1 MDPITTRALGAYNE
15 ALRRGAGAGG
25 SAAAPLGPQGQAAG
39 GGDDSFTAVLGRAMD
54 NAVSTSLKADQ
65 TSLAAAAGKAN
76 VTDVVTA
83 LTNAEVTLQAVVAV
97 RDKVVSAYQEI
108 MRMPI

>member
-1 MDPITTRALGAYNE
+1 MDPVATRALGAYTD
-15 ALRRGAGAGG
+15 ALRRGAGGGGADAAG
-25 SAAAPLGPQGQAAG
+25 ADAVAG
-39 GGDDSFTAVLGRAMD
+39 GGAQGDSFGAVLGRTLED
-54 NAVSTSLKADQ
+54 AVQTSAKADQ
-65 TSLAAAAGKAN
+65 TSLAAATGKAN

-108 MRMPI
+108 MRMAI